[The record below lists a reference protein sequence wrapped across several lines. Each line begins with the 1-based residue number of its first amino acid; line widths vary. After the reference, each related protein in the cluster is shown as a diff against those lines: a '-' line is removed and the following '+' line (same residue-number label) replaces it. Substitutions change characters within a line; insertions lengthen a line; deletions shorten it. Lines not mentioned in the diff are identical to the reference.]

1 MTEGELLQRLAQ
13 TLKVEIGPAIE
24 SEYPKTQ
31 AFMAGVVLQK
41 LGQQVAL
48 ARTHELAAT
57 ADFATLSADLAKTLA
72 GVEVPGELR
81 QALAALDKSQN
92 AAALCRVIETLYV
105 ARAAL
110 GDTLFAALLSRVR
123 QNLRASIDR
132 RMEFAA

>member
-1 MTEGELLQRLAQ
+1 MTEGELLQRIAQ
-13 TLKVEIGPAIE
+13 TLRQEIGPAIDA
-24 SEYPKTQ
+24 EYPKTQ

-57 ADFATLSADLAKTLA
+57 TEFETLLADLAHTLS
-72 GVEVPGELR
+72 GVNAPRELQ
-81 QALAALDKSQN
+81 QAIVALEKSRN
-92 AAALCRVIETLYV
+92 SAALCRVIEALYA
-105 ARAAL
+105 ARAGL
-110 GDTLFAALLSRVR
+110 GDTLFTALLSRVR